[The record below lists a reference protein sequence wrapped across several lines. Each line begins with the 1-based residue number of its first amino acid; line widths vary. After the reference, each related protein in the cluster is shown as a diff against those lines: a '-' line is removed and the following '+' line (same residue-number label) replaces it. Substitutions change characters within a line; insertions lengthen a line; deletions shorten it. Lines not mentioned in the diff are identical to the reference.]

1 MIKKIVTGLCVVGLA
16 ACISMTS
23 FAADIS
29 KLTVDN
35 YSTSSEA
42 I

>member
-1 MIKKIVTGLCVVGLA
+1 MRKKIVTGLCVAGLM
-16 ACISMTS
+16 ACTSMTA

-29 KLTVDN
+29 KVTIDN

>member
-1 MIKKIVTGLCVVGLA
+1 MIKKFVTGLCIFGLI
-16 ACISMTS
+16 ACTSLTS

-29 KLTVDN
+29 KVTIDN

>member
-1 MIKKIVTGLCVVGLA
+1 MRKKIVTYLCVAGLIV
-16 ACISMTS
+16 CTS
-23 FAADIS
+23 ITAFAADIS
-29 KLTVDN
+29 KVTIDN

>member
-1 MIKKIVTGLCVVGLA
+1 MRKKIVTYLCVAGLIV
-16 ACISMTS
+16 CTS
-23 FAADIS
+23 ITTFAADIS
-29 KLTVDN
+29 KVTIDN